1 MFGLGKKG
9 KNDID
14 VIEAYDLIIENK
26 SDPKLVI
33 LDVRTPD
40 EYNSEKI
47 EDSIN
52 INFNSGNF
60 KMDVNELEKTKKYL
74 VYCRSGRRSA
84 NALKE
89 MKKLGF
95 EDVLNISG
103 GIMKWNSKGL
113 PMK

>member
-1 MFGLGKKG
+1 MFGLRKKG

-14 VIEAYDLIIENK
+14 VIEAHDLIVENN

-40 EYNSEKI
+40 EYSSERI
-47 EDSIN
+47 EDSQN

-60 KMDVNELEKTKKYL
+60 KRKVNELDKTKKYL

-84 NALKE
+84 NAVKE

-103 GIMKWNSKGL
+103 GIMKWNKKGL